1 MAKPSKE
8 QIEEYYS
15 KAMFIQDSIKD
26 FLDQNKLELV
36 GGTANNFERILK
48 TNSNNLLELQ
58 RSRTTGDIMGSWT
71 LHFLRKTVDMNL
83 EAVEE
88 MHKKKLE

>member
-1 MAKPSKE
+1 MLKEFLKQNSK
-8 QIEEYYS
+8 
-15 KAMFIQDSIKD
+15 
-26 FLDQNKLELV
+26 N
-36 GGTANNFERILK
+36 R
-48 TNSNNLLELQ
+48 LELQ

-83 EAVEE
+83 EAIEE

>member
-26 FLDQNKLELV
+26 FLDQNKLEIV

-58 RSRTTGDIMGSWT
+58 RSRTTGVIMGGWT
-71 LHFLRKTVDMNL
+71 FYFLRKTVEMNL

-88 MHKKKLE
+88 MHKKIE